1 MGLDNEV
8 GRVYHKNMKIVKLI
22 KSLVKK
28 QSSHNEEANHLV
40 EFAQQ
45 EFKQLAKKNIYIP
58 VTLYHL

>member
-1 MGLDNEV
+1 V